1 VPTLIEQARS
11 NKPAAASILPR
22 AIWPLLVGLAIGAL
36 MFYII
41 GPGIGDY
48 PSKIV
53 LIAGINI
60 ILAVSLTVVNGFT
73 GQFSMGHAGFMAVG
87 GYVAATITYYGSMKL
102 FGSADPAGG
111 VLSFTGGADKPT
123 ALARWGDALFIGS
136 CLMGGVGAAIAGYIV
151 GLPSLRLRGDYLA
164 IVTLGFGEIVRVLLQ
179 GTHEQIQPWRVEDAL
194 AKPVYELAI
203 SLGGPKG
210 FQLLPTYTTLFWVY
224 LFVVVTLIICYR
236 VKNSSTGRAF
246 LSIREDE
253 IAAQAM
259 GVDITKYKVRA
270 FVLAAFFAGVAGG
283 LYAMDI
289 GAINAGDLGF
299 LKSFDIIIMVV
310 LGGMGSI
317 SGAALAAIILTI
329 LPELL
334 RNPPPVWPV
343 GLVLI
348 ALIAGV
354 SSYRKRFRWK
364 PIIVIVIASTLLE
377 VGRQIA
383 LSKGINVADFR
394 LILYALLLI
403 TMMLVR
409 PQGIFGIHEIWEI
422 LPGHARREAARN
434 GARGGS
440 QGGKP

>member
-1 VPTLIEQARS
+1 
-11 NKPAAASILPR
+11 
-22 AIWPLLVGLAIGAL
+22 
-36 MFYII
+36 
-41 GPGIGDY
+41 
-48 PSKIV
+48 
-53 LIAGINI
+53 
-60 ILAVSLTVVNGFT
+60 
-73 GQFSMGHAGFMAVG
+73 
-87 GYVAATITYYGSMKL
+87 
-102 FGSADPAGG
+102 
-111 VLSFTGGADKPT
+111 
-123 ALARWGDALFIGS
+123 
-136 CLMGGVGAAIAGYIV
+136 
-151 GLPSLRLRGDYLA
+151 
-164 IVTLGFGEIVRVLLQ
+164 
-179 GTHEQIQPWRVEDAL
+179 
-194 AKPVYELAI
+194 
-203 SLGGPKG
+203 
-210 FQLLPTYTTLFWVY
+210 
-224 LFVVVTLIICYR
+224 
-236 VKNSSTGRAF
+236 
-246 LSIREDE
+246 
-253 IAAQAM
+253 
-259 GVDITKYKVRA
+259 VRA